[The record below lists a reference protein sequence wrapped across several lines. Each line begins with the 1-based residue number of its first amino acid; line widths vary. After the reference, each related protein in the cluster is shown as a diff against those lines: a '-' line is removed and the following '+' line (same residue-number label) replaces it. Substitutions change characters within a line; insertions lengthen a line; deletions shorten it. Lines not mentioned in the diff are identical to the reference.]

1 VTTTAVPSA
10 SAVGPSTVEDVAYR
24 EGLAAGLRAILDP
37 LAPVPVTP
45 EGYTLL
51 PAGCPALFERP
62 GLTVLPHALAA
73 TEGLVLV
80 RLEAW
85 ARGATGPDG
94 ALRPRACGG
103 GAQPP
108 RACGGGARYALPLVA
123 VRMGLLRRMLDA
135 AVAHLAGRQ
144 SDGAPLTA
152 RQLVQAAVADAATT
166 LETCGHALSSA
177 ARAPLRQAARP
188 SSAAWAPLRQAARP
202 SSAAWAPLRQTA
214 QLGTAGASTADPES
228 TVDGAAAAGWL
239 HARLDRADLTVAT
252 MFGAAGYL
260 RGHPVRCLH
269 VAALVREAWAPGAS
283 TDHGWES

>member
-1 VTTTAVPSA
+1 MTTTAVP
-10 SAVGPSTVEDVAYR
+10 AVPAIGPSTVEEVAYR

-37 LAPVPVTP
+37 VAPVPVTP

-51 PAGCPALFERP
+51 PAGCPALIERP

-85 ARGATGPDG
+85 ARGATGLDG
-94 ALRPRACGG
+94 VLRPPVRG
-103 GAQPP
+103 GA
-108 RACGGGARYALPLVA
+108 ARYALPLVA

-152 RQLVQAAVADAATT
+152 RQLVQAAVADVATA
-166 LETCGHALSSA
+166 LEICGHALCA
-177 ARAPLRQAARP
+177 AGP
-188 SSAAWAPLRQAARP
+188 
-202 SSAAWAPLRQTA
+202 
-214 QLGTAGASTADPES
+214 S
-228 TVDGAAAAGWL
+228 TVDDWPAAGWL

-283 TDHGWES
+283 TDHAWES

>member
-1 VTTTAVPSA
+1 MTTTAVPTA
-10 SAVGPSTVEDVAYR
+10 SAVGPPTVEDVAYR

-177 ARAPLRQAARP
+177 A
-188 SSAAWAPLRQAARP
+188 
-202 SSAAWAPLRQTA
+202 WAPLRQTA

>member
-1 VTTTAVPSA
+1 MTTTAVPNA
-10 SAVGPSTVEDVAYR
+10 SAIGPSTVEDVAYR
-24 EGLAAGLRAILDP
+24 DGLAAGLRAILDP
-37 LAPVPVTP
+37 LAPVPVTL

-51 PAGCPALFERP
+51 PAGCPALVERP
-62 GLTVLPHALAA
+62 GLAVLPHALAA

-80 RLEAW
+80 RVEAW
-85 ARGATGPDG
+85 ARGATGLDG
-94 ALRPRACGG
+94 ALRPPARG
-103 GAQPP
+103 GA
-108 RACGGGARYALPLVA
+108 ARYALPLVA

-152 RQLVQAAVADAATT
+152 RQLVQAAVADVATT
-166 LETCGHALSSA
+166 VEVCGHALCT
-177 ARAPLRQAARP
+177 ARA
-188 SSAAWAPLRQAARP
+188 
-202 SSAAWAPLRQTA
+202 
-214 QLGTAGASTADPES
+214 STVDPQS
-228 TVDGAAAAGWL
+228 TVDGGPTAGWL

-283 TDHGWES
+283 TDHAWES